1 MKKSFLCKLFTE
13 RKFFLFQCIFFT
25 AFFILPV
32 IFVINFCV
40 FVKGINN
47 LNGIE
52 ANWEAYKAAFIPI
65 AIWTCQVGI
74 WWWLVNVDPTYTDD
88 VYDDYNA
95 EDKTEEE

>member
-13 RKFFLFQCIFFT
+13 RKYTFFMGVFLI
-25 AFFILPV
+25 AFYILPV
-32 IFVINFCV
+32 IFIINFIFFCKV
-40 FVKGINN
+40 S
-47 LNGIE
+47 NGLFGFE
-52 ANWEAYKAAFIPI
+52 TCWNAFKNAFIPI

-88 VYDDYNA
+88 VYDDYNS